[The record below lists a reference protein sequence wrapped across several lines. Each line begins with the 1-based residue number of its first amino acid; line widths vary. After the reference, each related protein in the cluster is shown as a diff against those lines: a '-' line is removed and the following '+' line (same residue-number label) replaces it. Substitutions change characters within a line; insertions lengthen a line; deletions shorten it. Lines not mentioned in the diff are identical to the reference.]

1 MAQFS
6 IEIPDGEINRVVDAM
21 CAIYGR
27 PDSVDNPSFDDSI
40 PEGELNP
47 RVVPNPETRG
57 KFANRK
63 VREFLT
69 ENVHAHETQLA
80 AEAAREEVQV
90 DFTISDPS

>member
-1 MAQFS
+1 VAQFS
-6 IEIPDGEINRVVDAM
+6 IEIPDGEINRVVDAI

-40 PEGELNP
+40 PEGELNS
-47 RVVPNPETRG
+47 RVIPNPETRG

-69 ENVHAHETQLA
+69 ENVHAYETQLA
-80 AEAAREEVQV
+80 AEAAREGVQV

>member
-47 RVVPNPETRG
+47 RVIDNPETRG
-57 KFANRK
+57 QFANRK
-63 VREFLT
+63 VREFLM
-69 ENVHAHETQLA
+69 ENVHAHEVRLA
-80 AEAAREEVQV
+80 AAAAREGVQV